1 MVEFADDIHSWKCK
15 RVETLDLRS
24 ISLTLSL
31 SGFALTAVL
40 WAARR
45 DGDAISG
52 VDAWLMSAA
61 TMSAGLGLSALQGW
75 VPEWAARVLGNTLLA
90 TAPMLAWQGAR
101 SFRGASSKLR
111 AVIVVA
117 LATLL
122 GNVILVY
129 IWPSARLRVMLVSII
144 MAAACAAAGFEFL
157 RQRQSH
163 LVLAAR
169 FGGIPMLIFALMM
182 TIRALDAFLRTEV
195 QVTGALTPTPVNVA
209 TSLLGSVVLLC
220 TIAGMVM
227 SVTATRAEQI
237 RELAYRDAL
246 TGALSRRGFYAALS
260 RWPFTVSGAATVALL
275 DANRFKLINDTL
287 GHETGDRVL
296 QALVRSCEK
305 CLPTGSLIAR
315 FGGDEFVLMIPRSV
329 DLTRVLTQ
337 IATAFVNESAV
348 LMRGQDLPSPSI
360 AFGSAL
366 IDHVTAE
373 AFDRSLRLADA
384 QMYAHKVQTRGD
396 DRGVHP

>member
-1 MVEFADDIHSWKCK
+1 MVEFADDTDSWKCK
-15 RVETLDLRS
+15 HVEALDLRS
-24 ISLTLSL
+24 MSLTLSL
-31 SGFALTAVL
+31 SGFSLTAVL

-45 DGDAISG
+45 DGDAIVG
-52 VDAWLMSAA
+52 LNAWLMSAA

-75 VPEWAARVLGNTLLA
+75 VPEWASRVLGNTLLA

-101 SFRGASSKLR
+101 LFRGASSKINW
-111 AVIVVA
+111 VIAVA

-122 GNVILVY
+122 CNVILVY
-129 IWPSARLRVMLVSII
+129 LWPSARVRVVLVSSV
-144 MAAACAAAGFEFL
+144 MAMACAAAGIEFL
-157 RQRQSH
+157 RQRQAH
-163 LVLAAR
+163 LTLAAR
-169 FGGIPMLIFALMM
+169 FGGIPMLVFALMM
-182 TIRALDAFLRTEV
+182 TIRALDTFLRTEA

-209 TSLLGSVVLLC
+209 TNLLGSMVLLC

-227 SVTATRAEQI
+227 SVTATRVEQI

-260 RWPFTVSGAATVALL
+260 RWAGSVGDGATVALV

-305 CLPTGSLIAR
+305 CLPAGSLIAR
-315 FGGDEFVLMIPRSV
+315 FGGDEFVLMMPPSIDATSV
-329 DLTRVLTQ
+329 LQQ
-337 IATAFVNESAV
+337 IAGEFVQEGAM
-348 LMRGQDLPSPSI
+348 LTHGQNLPSPTI
-360 AFGSAL
+360 AFGSAVL
-366 IDHVTAE
+366 DRVTAE

-396 DRGVHP
+396 DRALP